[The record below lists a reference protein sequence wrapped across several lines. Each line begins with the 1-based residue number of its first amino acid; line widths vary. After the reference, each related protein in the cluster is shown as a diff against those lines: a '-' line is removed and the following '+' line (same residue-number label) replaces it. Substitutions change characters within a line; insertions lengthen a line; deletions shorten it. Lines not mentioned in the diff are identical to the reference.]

1 MVHLLGTIISCRLSD
16 VMLDQLKINFSA
28 QQCFSYFPHHKV
40 VPGDVPSHRIY
51 PNQRVCIIIVG
62 RRERLL
68 NADPETEKVEMH
80 AHMPFCRIVAAVMC
94 NMPSKYISKSCS
106 LVWCFFSI
114 KITPLMLAR
123 SCSLSFASRLKLQRQ
138 WNIWFGFF
146 LFFLSNR
153 NLPLC
158 ISKTATPMGWY
169 ISIFAQVC
177 LWEMISLN
185 SFIRNL
191 GSKYR
196 PCHICWLPERKKGFF
211 ISRLKIKSCF
221 AVKGDYSTSLS
232 SQALTCKQVRQ

>member
-1 MVHLLGTIISCRLSD
+1 MVHLLGTITSCRLSD

-68 NADPETEKVEMH
+68 NAHPETEKVEMH

-94 NMPSKYISKSCS
+94 NMPSKYISRSCS

-146 LFFLSNR
+146 LLFFCQTETCLSASLKQQHR
-153 NLPLC
+153 WVDIFPF
-158 ISKTATPMGWY
+158 
-169 ISIFAQVC
+169 FAQVC

-185 SFIRNL
+185 SFIRTL
-191 GSKYR
+191 GSKYK

-221 AVKGDYSTSLS
+221 AVKGDYST
-232 SQALTCKQVRQ
+232 